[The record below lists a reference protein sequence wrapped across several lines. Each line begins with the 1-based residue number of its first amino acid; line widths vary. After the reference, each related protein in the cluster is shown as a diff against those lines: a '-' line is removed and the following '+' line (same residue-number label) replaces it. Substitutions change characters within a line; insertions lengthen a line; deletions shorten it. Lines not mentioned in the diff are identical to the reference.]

1 MGLWLFAWPVISFV
15 FLSFQDTLSDPW
27 EVSAVSDVPAALS
40 LPRRCVV
47 TAIDG
52 EMGLFTR
59 YGYFYNIEE
68 DSWTKKAYPPYEQV
82 GRAKEYK
89 VFFPVP
95 YTLL

>member
-1 MGLWLFAWPVISFV
+1 M
-15 FLSFQDTLSDPW
+15 SDPW
-27 EVSAVSDVPAALS
+27 EVSPVSDVPAALS

-89 VFFPVP
+89 VSFPVP